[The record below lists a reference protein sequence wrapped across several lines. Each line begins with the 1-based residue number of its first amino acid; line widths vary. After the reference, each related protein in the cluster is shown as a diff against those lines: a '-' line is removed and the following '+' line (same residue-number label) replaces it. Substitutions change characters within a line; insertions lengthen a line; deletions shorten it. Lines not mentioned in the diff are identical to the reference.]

1 MKARI
6 LRIAVAMAIGLVIAA
21 GIAWWQVQNEPQ
33 PSRTARTQETQTAV
47 SIGGPFTL
55 TDHTGKT
62 VTDQDYQGQYR
73 LIYFGYSYCPD
84 VCPTELG
91 SMARAMEVLG
101 PLGDRVQPLMITID
115 PERDTVSHLAEY
127 VALFHPRMVGL
138 TGTPEQVAA
147 VTKAYR
153 VYAAKR
159 PAEGGKTEE
168 YLMDHSGFLYLMG
181 PDGAFIRIFPAG
193 TTGDELAADLRARLA
208 G

>member
-21 GIAWWQVQNEPQ
+21 GIAWWQVQNTPQ
-33 PSRTARTQETQTAV
+33 TTQTTQTAV
-47 SIGGPFTL
+47 SIGGSFTL
-55 TDHTGKT
+55 TDHTGRT
-62 VTDQDYQGQYR
+62 VTDGDFQGKYR

-91 SMARAMEVLG
+91 SMARAMDVLG
-101 PLGDRVQPLMITID
+101 PLADQVQPLLITID

-127 VALFHPRMVGL
+127 VSLFHPRLVGL

-159 PAEGGKTEE
+159 PAESGKTQE

-193 TTGDELAADLRARLA
+193 TSGEDLAKDLQGRLA